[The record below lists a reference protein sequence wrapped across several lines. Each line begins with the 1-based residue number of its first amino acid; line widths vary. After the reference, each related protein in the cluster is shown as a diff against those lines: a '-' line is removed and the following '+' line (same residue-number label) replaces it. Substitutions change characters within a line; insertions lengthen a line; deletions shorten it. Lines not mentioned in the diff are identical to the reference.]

1 MIPYGR
7 AAAALLTA
15 TLMLV
20 CPGMP
25 AVSAQQPPSLAEIAK
40 KEADRRRALK
50 VEGKV
55 YTNKDLPKSANPA
68 QPSSTSPAPAA
79 TAEQKAAAQKPA
91 EAPPSDKDKQAEK
104 DKDKE
109 EEKDEAWWRK
119 RITAARDA
127 LQRTELAADA
137 FQSRINALTTDFVNR
152 DDPYQRA
159 QISIE
164 RQKALNELERVKA
177 DIVRIKQQI
186 AEIEEE
192 ARVAGVPPG
201 WLR

>member
-1 MIPYGR
+1 MNLYGR
-7 AAAALLTA
+7 AAAALLTG
-15 TLMLV
+15 TLMLLWL
-20 CPGMP
+20 GMP
-25 AVSAQQPPSLAEIAK
+25 AVSAQQPPSLGEIAK
-40 KEADRRRALK
+40 KEAERRRAMK

-55 YTNKDLPKSANPA
+55 YTNKDLPKSANPT
-68 QPSSTSPAPAA
+68 QPSTAAPAPVP
-79 TAEQKAAAQKPA
+79 TAEQKAATQKPA
-91 EAPPSDKDKQAEK
+91 EAAPAE
-104 DKDKE
+104 KDKE

-127 LQRTELAADA
+127 LQRTELAGDA

-159 QISIE
+159 QISID

-186 AEIEEE
+186 ADIEEE

>member
-1 MIPYGR
+1 MSLYGR
-7 AAAALLTA
+7 AAAALLTG
-15 TLMLV
+15 TLMLLWL
-20 CPGMP
+20 GMP
-25 AVSAQQPPSLAEIAK
+25 AVSAQQPPSLGEIAK
-40 KEADRRRALK
+40 REAERRRALK

-68 QPSSTSPAPAA
+68 QPSTAAPAPVP
-79 TAEQKAAAQKPA
+79 TAEQKAATQKPA
-91 EAPPSDKDKQAEK
+91 EAAPVE
-104 DKDKE
+104 KDKE

-127 LQRTELAADA
+127 LQRTELAGDA

-159 QISIE
+159 QISID

>member
-1 MIPYGR
+1 MSLYGR

-15 TLMLV
+15 TLMLPWLGV
-20 CPGMP
+20 P
-25 AVSAQQPPSLAEIAK
+25 AVSAQQLPSLGEIAK
-40 KEADRRRALK
+40 REAERRKALK
-50 VEGKV
+50 VEGRV

-68 QPSSTSPAPAA
+68 QPSTAPAPAPPAEPNAA
-79 TAEQKAAAQKPA
+79 TQKPTEA
-91 EAPPSDKDKQAEK
+91 EPVEPVE
-104 DKDKE
+104 KDKE
-109 EEKDEAWWRK
+109 EEKDEEWWRK

-127 LQRTELAADA
+127 LQRTELAAEA

-159 QISIE
+159 QISID

-177 DIVRIKQQI
+177 DVVRIQQQI
-186 AEIEEE
+186 SDIEEE

>member
-1 MIPYGR
+1 MSLYGR
-7 AAAALLTA
+7 AAAALLTG
-15 TLMLV
+15 TLMLLWL
-20 CPGMP
+20 GMP
-25 AVSAQQPPSLAEIAK
+25 AVSAQQPPSLGEIAK
-40 KEADRRRALK
+40 REAERRRALK
-50 VEGKV
+50 AEGKV

-68 QPSSTSPAPAA
+68 QPSTTAPAPAP
-79 TAEQKAAAQKPA
+79 TAEQKAATQKPA
-91 EAPPSDKDKQAEK
+91 EADPVE
-104 DKDKE
+104 KDKE

-159 QISIE
+159 QISID
-164 RQKALNELERVKA
+164 RQKALNELERMKA
-177 DIVRIKQQI
+177 DMVRIKQQI
-186 AEIEEE
+186 ADIEEE

>member
-1 MIPYGR
+1 MSLYGR
-7 AAAALLTA
+7 TAAALLTG
-15 TLMLV
+15 TLMLSCLGV
-20 CPGMP
+20 P
-25 AVSAQQPPSLAEIAK
+25 AVCAQQTPSLGEIAK
-40 KEADRRRALK
+40 REAERRKALK

-68 QPSSTSPAPAA
+68 QPSTAAPAPAA
-79 TAEQKAAAQKPA
+79 TAEQKAATQKPA
-91 EAPPSDKDKQAEK
+91 EAEPVET
-104 DKDKE
+104 DKE

-119 RITAARDA
+119 RITAAREA

-159 QISIE
+159 QISID

-186 AEIEEE
+186 SEIEEE

>member
-1 MIPYGR
+1 MSLYGR
-7 AAAALLTA
+7 AAAALLTG
-15 TLMLV
+15 TLMLLWLGV
-20 CPGMP
+20 PD
-25 AVSAQQPPSLAEIAK
+25 VSAQQPPSLGEIAK
-40 KEADRRRALK
+40 REAERRKALK

-68 QPSSTSPAPAA
+68 QPSTTAPAPAPAA
-79 TAEQKAAAQKPA
+79 EQTAATPKPA
-91 EAPPSDKDKQAEK
+91 ETEPVE
-104 DKDKE
+104 KDKE

-127 LQRTELAADA
+127 LQRSELAADA

-159 QISIE
+159 QISID

-177 DIVRIKQQI
+177 DMVRIKQQI
-186 AEIEEE
+186 SDIEEE
-192 ARVAGVPPG
+192 ARVTGVPPG

>member
-1 MIPYGR
+1 MSLYGR
-7 AAAALLTA
+7 AAAALLTG
-15 TLMLV
+15 TLMLLWL
-20 CPGMP
+20 GMP
-25 AVSAQQPPSLAEIAK
+25 AVSAQQPPSLGEIAK
-40 KEADRRRALK
+40 REAERRRALK
-50 VEGKV
+50 AEGKV

-68 QPSSTSPAPAA
+68 QPSTTAPAPAP
-79 TAEQKAAAQKPA
+79 TAEQKAATQKPA
-91 EAPPSDKDKQAEK
+91 EADPVE
-104 DKDKE
+104 KDKE

-119 RITAARDA
+119 RITAAREA

-159 QISIE
+159 QISID
-164 RQKALNELERVKA
+164 RQKALNELERMKA
-177 DIVRIKQQI
+177 DMVRIKQQI
-186 AEIEEE
+186 ADIEEE